1 MANKKNNSSGI
12 FDLGDVEAIK
22 GITKE
27 NIVDMVKANLQEH
40 IEANEPVMV
49 EQPVIVEADIT
60 TEAPEE
66 IQAKTDEAKEEIKK
80 NVSKSLSSEQKEQIL
95 YTIETQSKIKEI
107 NKTTHEDKKKAFN
120 DKVAEGWDKQQPIP
134 NAQLKKRIESLQ
146 TEHKKA
152 TIYLNETFDSFDQI
166 NKLIS
171 EYPDLQETDPKL
183 FQKLMEAS
191 EKAEKRLIEAYYNA
205 KELDSYI
212 VSITDVIMQMKS
224 LGKNIDK
231 NVLAQSNLLFS
242 QVFTQDENF
251 NSSVVRSN
259 PQTQNFMLKEL
270 GVGQIVSTSSYS
282 KADVYTNKI
291 DALLGSIDTNKHEL
305 SKLEDIPENADKIK
319 QLTEQNRKQWLE
331 IVQLTG
337 QLRLFLKGSFE
348 SYISQTKRSGVFARI
363 TSGNFADTLNYT
375 LKTNDTVTGTSSEE
389 NTPLTK
395 TASRFN
401 LGSIL
406 STLGKGDGKDSGL
419 ISNLMLLCK
428 YAEEAS
434 IDLLDLSKA
443 KDAYNSSD
451 DKEGFLNN
459 VINVLKILEQIK
471 LSISD
476 INTIYKELPTNSSEK
491 DMLEA
496 AGTIDSQGKY
506 SFAGKFN
513 KTKSEKPFSGFI
525 SSTPASRENIQKNL
539 YSLLQEIVPDRFQD
553 IKAEVKHFNLS
564 DDEGLKSELLKYF
577 DQERSTANTMNEA
590 ASSFA
595 SSAQILYD
603 KAHSFD
609 DNEYT
614 KYAYNKN
621 NSEEINKKNKE
632 ALQKS
637 GRNLISRYLDL
648 DSFESIYKFD
658 EKRTEQEQNDFIETY
673 ILNLNKLY
681 KILELLKGHKATIDN
696 LSNAGLWNGSFKSDG
711 SISLDDKI
719 SISREDKNN
728 NNIAS
733 YIRTFY
739 SNAGIEVDKS
749 QVENSNRKKINVLG
763 VAAVQDKEITK
774 VQTEN
779 EQLQAQNEKLRNQVE
794 ELKQSNRVLSE
805 IVENKGDKSDRL
817 QEKNSSLQQDI
828 NNLTRDVNEA
838 NDKIAQ
844 LQERLDNVDTK
855 NNQRD
860 SETKSGASSENNK
873 TKGKKSSKRSKSELK
888 TTETTNENAEIEA
901 VKTEGDIVE
910 KTVDQETQ
918 KFKSLENS
926 ITGVT
931 KAISEK
937 TNTVIEED
945 KTVSEVVQKEID
957 NFQKLE
963 DKVKDVTDQ
972 INNINGPDTNN
983 SGQFSENKPEKKRKK
998 YKKKDTSSD
1007 NNSNN
1012 GNLGETNNSGE
1023 EKRLILDLNEIKPDL
1038 QEKVGKLLNDYVDNL
1053 LLDENKSIK
1062 SIKVKN
1068 SEKGVTGTLTYSAK
1082 DQKDGKII
1090 TKTLEQNFEIL
1101 ETAIA
1106 TASKNVSDFAQEIA
1120 DGNYVLRVKN
1130 ETATITYGKEIS
1142 TDNKN
1147 QNKKNE
1153 NQLESLIKKLDKVE
1167 KNINSSKI
1175 DKQDAERLLG
1185 SSGGSNENY
1194 TVTEIRNKIDNLNS
1208 NPDQVTK
1215 TDLDDI
1221 EKLIESLK
1229 NELANSEQA
1238 VKDSEK
1244 TPTQIDKDIYNEK
1257 WENRSLNLSKLK
1269 DGLKSIGKYD
1279 PTDNTAE
1286 AQAVVKDLEEL
1297 ENLLNNNKDAY
1308 DSDVFT
1314 KFDAMLKT
1322 FNTKYLSETTK
1333 KQQNDI
1339 EKVNKDIDDTRKR
1352 INEIKDKIN
1361 AKSNAGTISEQDA
1374 TQLKNSLKPDKNQL
1388 INSLNEED
1396 KTKESVKNNKNLILK
1411 EDFVLNI
1418 KNLDQ
1423 TKQNLKSIND
1433 ELDKVENNLTD
1444 IKTKSDL
1451 INKYTNLSRKVQNF
1465 YDANSNLKS
1474 NKELNNRVTNLINQ
1488 LNNAIKNDKYGYSKE
1503 EIDKLQ
1509 KEFDNIRFDTKDLDL
1524 TGKNFADS
1532 FKQKFSEVV
1541 LKNIGNLAAG
1551 AIGNYF
1557 RQMVNNVKE
1566 IDAAMTEL
1574 KKVTNETSTTYN
1586 NFLKEAGTRA
1596 SALGSTMTDL
1606 ISSTA
1611 DFAKLGYSV
1620 KEAAV
1625 LAENAIMYSNVG
1637 DLDIQ
1642 TATSDIVSALKAF
1655 DIEASNAIKIV
1666 DSFNEVGNNYA
1677 ISAQQ
1682 IGEAL
1687 QNSASSLVVAGND
1700 IDQSI
1705 AMITAMTEITQDAAS
1720 AGAALRTL
1728 SLRIRGKHN
1737 VPPYKKTYMLCLL
1750 HR

>member
-1 MANKKNNSSGI
+1 MANKKNNSSAT
-12 FDLGDVEAIK
+12 FDLGGVEAIK

-27 NIVDMVKANLQEH
+27 NIADMIKADLQEH
-40 IEANEPVMV
+40 IEANGPVTV
-49 EQPVIVEADIT
+49 EQPVKIEADIT
-60 TEAPEE
+60 TETPEE
-66 IQAKTDEAKEEIKK
+66 IQVKTDEAKEEIKK
-80 NVSKSLSSEQKEQIL
+80 NVSKGLSSEQKEQIT
-95 YTIETQSKIKEI
+95 YTIETQSKIKKI
-107 NKTTHEDKKKAFN
+107 NKTVREDKTFN
-120 DKVAEGWDKQQPIP
+120 DKIVKEWDKPQPIP
-134 NAQLKKRIESLQ
+134 NSQLKKRIESLQ
-146 TEHKKA
+146 IEHKKA
-152 TIYLNETFDSFDQI
+152 TTYLNEAFDSYDQI

-171 EYPDLQETDPKL
+171 EYPNLQEIDPQLYK
-183 FQKLMEAS
+183 KLMEAS
-191 EKAEKRLIEAYYNA
+191 EKAEQRLTEAYYNT
-205 KELDSYI
+205 KELDGYI
-212 VSITDVIMQMKS
+212 VSITDVIAQMKS

-231 NVLAQSNLLFS
+231 NVLTQSNLLFS
-242 QVFTQDENF
+242 QVFSQEENF
-251 NSSVVRSN
+251 NNSVIRSN
-259 PQTQNFMLKEL
+259 SETQNFMLKNL
-270 GVGQIVSTSSYS
+270 GVGSIVSSTAYLE
-282 KADVYTNKI
+282 ADKYTEKI
-291 DALLGSIDTNKHEL
+291 NTLLLSIDNNNQEL
-305 SKLEDIPENADKIK
+305 SKLEDIPENADQIK

-337 QLRLFLKGSFE
+337 KLRLFLKGSFD
-348 SYISQTKRSGVFARI
+348 SYTSQKKTSSVFTRI
-363 TSGNFADTLNYT
+363 TKGDFADTLNYT
-375 LKTNDTVTGTSSEE
+375 LKTNDTVKETPSEE
-389 NTPLTK
+389 NVPLTK
-395 TASRFN
+395 TISRFN
-401 LGSIL
+401 FGSIL
-406 STLGKGDGKDSGL
+406 SALGKGDGKDSGL

-459 VINVLKILEQIK
+459 VINVLKVLEQIK
-471 LSISD
+471 ISISD
-476 INTIYKELPTNSSEK
+476 INSIYKRLPTDSSEK
-491 DMLEA
+491 NMLKA
-496 AGTIDSQGKY
+496 AGTVNSQGKY
-506 SFAGKFN
+506 SFTGKFN
-513 KTKSEKPFSGFI
+513 KTKSDKPFSGFI
-525 SSTPASRENIQKNL
+525 SSTPTSRDNIQKNL

-553 IKAEVKHFNLS
+553 IKS
-564 DDEGLKSELLKYF
+564 DIEQSNISNDEGLSSELLKYF
-577 DQERSTANTMNEA
+577 DQERNAANTINEA
-590 ASSFA
+590 ANSFT

-603 KAHSFD
+603 KVHSVD
-609 DNEYT
+609 DNDYS
-614 KYAYNKN
+614 KYAYDKN
-621 NSEEINKKNKE
+621 NSEEVNKRNKE
-632 ALQKS
+632 ALQQT
-637 GRNLISRYLDL
+637 GRNLIKRYLDM
-648 DSFESIYKFD
+648 DSDESTIKFT
-658 EKRTEQEQNDFIETY
+658 EQRTEQEQEEFIQSY
-673 ILNLNKLY
+673 VLNLHKLY

-696 LSNAGLWNGSFKSDG
+696 LSNASLWNGVFKTDG
-711 SISLDDKI
+711 SISFDNNY
-719 SISREDKNN
+719 SISSEDKNN

-733 YIRTFY
+733 YIETFY
-739 SNAGIEVDKS
+739 SNAGIEVDTNKVKKS
-749 QVENSNRKKINVLG
+749 NQKKIDNLG
-763 VAAVQDKEITK
+763 IVAQQDKEIKK

-779 EQLQAQNEKLRNQVE
+779 DQLQAQNEELKSKVK
-794 ELKQSNRVLSE
+794 ELKQSNRILNE
-805 IVENKGDKSDRL
+805 IVNNKGDKTDRL
-817 QEKNSSLQQDI
+817 QEENSSLQQDI
-828 NNLTRDVNEA
+828 DSLTRDVNEA

-855 NNQRD
+855 NNQKD

-873 TKGKKSSKRSKSELK
+873 TKGKKSSKRSKSESK
-888 TTETTNENAEIEA
+888 TTETTNENSEIEA

-918 KFKSLENS
+918 NFKSLEES

-937 TNTVIEED
+937 TNAVIEED

-972 INNINGPDTNN
+972 INNINGSDTNN
-983 SGQFSENKPEKKRKK
+983 SDQFSENKPEKKRKK

-1012 GNLGETNNSGE
+1012 GDSGEIDNSGE

-1053 LLDENKSIK
+1053 LLDENKSIE
-1062 SIKVKN
+1062 SIRVKN

-1101 ETAIA
+1101 ETATA

-1130 ETATITYGKEIS
+1130 ETAAITYG
-1142 TDNKN
+1142 
-1147 QNKKNE
+1147 
-1153 NQLESLIKKLDKVE
+1153 
-1167 KNINSSKI
+1167 
-1175 DKQDAERLLG
+1175 DA
-1185 SSGGSNENY
+1185 
-1194 TVTEIRNKIDNLNS
+1194 
-1208 NPDQVTK
+1208 
-1215 TDLDDI
+1215 
-1221 EKLIESLK
+1221 
-1229 NELANSEQA
+1229 
-1238 VKDSEK
+1238 EK
-1244 TPTQIDKDIYNEK
+1244 TPAQMDKDIYNEK

-1269 DGLKSIGKYD
+1269 DGLKSIGKHD
-1279 PTDNTAE
+1279 PTSDTAE
-1286 AQAVVKDLEEL
+1286 AQALIKDLEEL

-1308 DSDVFT
+1308 DSNVFT

-1322 FNTKYLSETTK
+1322 FNTKYLSESVK

-1339 EKVNKDIDDTRKR
+1339 EKVNKDIENTKKR
-1352 INEIKDKIN
+1352 IDEVTDRIKKKETAKNLTTEDLEQLNKTQEKIQN
-1361 AKSNAGTISEQDA
+1361 QYEQYKKGFVLKITNLED
-1374 TQLKNSLKPDKNQL
+1374 TKKGLKN
-1388 INSLNEED
+1388 
-1396 KTKESVKNNKNLILK
+1396 
-1411 EDFVLNI
+1411 
-1418 KNLDQ
+1418 
-1423 TKQNLKSIND
+1423 IND

-1444 IKTKSDL
+1444 IETKSDL

-1465 YDANSNLKS
+1465 YDANSNIKS
-1474 NKELNNRVTNLINQ
+1474 NKELNNRITNLINQ
-1488 LNNAIKNDKYGYSKE
+1488 LNNAIKNDKYGYSEE

-1509 KEFDNIRFDTKDLDL
+1509 KQFDSIKFDTKDLDL

-1541 LKNIGNLAAG
+1541 LKNIGNFAAG
-1551 AIGNYF
+1551 AIGDYF

-1620 KEAAV
+1620 KDAAV

-1655 DIEASNAIKIV
+1655 GIEAENVTKIV

-1687 QNSASSLVVAGND
+1687 RNSASSLVVAGND

-1705 AMITAMTEITQDAAS
+1705 AMITAMTEIECC
-1720 AGAALRTL
+1720 LH
-1728 SLRIRGKHN
+1728 IRKLICFRFLTIEVAQNSETPSGIGQ
-1737 VPPYKKTYMLCLL
+1737 YCG
-1750 HR
+1750 

>member
-1 MANKKNNSSGI
+1 MANKKNNSSAT
-12 FDLGDVEAIK
+12 FDLGGVEAVK

-27 NIVDMVKANLQEH
+27 NIADMIKADLQEH
-40 IEANEPVMV
+40 IEANGPVTV
-49 EQPVIVEADIT
+49 EQPVKIEADIT
-60 TEAPEE
+60 TETPEE
-66 IQAKTDEAKEEIKK
+66 IQVKTDEAKEEIKK
-80 NVSKSLSSEQKEQIL
+80 NVSKGLSSEQKEQIT
-95 YTIETQSKIKEI
+95 YTIETQSKIKKI
-107 NKTTHEDKKKAFN
+107 NKTVREDKTFN
-120 DKVAEGWDKQQPIP
+120 DKIVKEWDKPQPIP
-134 NAQLKKRIESLQ
+134 NSQLKKRIESLQ
-146 TEHKKA
+146 IEHKKA
-152 TIYLNETFDSFDQI
+152 TTYLNEAFDSYDQI

-171 EYPDLQETDPKL
+171 EYPNLQEIDPQLYK
-183 FQKLMEAS
+183 KLMEAS
-191 EKAEKRLIEAYYNA
+191 EKAEQRLTEAYYNT
-205 KELDSYI
+205 KELDGYI
-212 VSITDVIMQMKS
+212 VSITDVIAQMKS

-231 NVLAQSNLLFS
+231 NVLTQSNLLFS
-242 QVFTQDENF
+242 QVFSQEENF
-251 NSSVVRSN
+251 NNSVVRSN
-259 PQTQNFMLKEL
+259 SETQNFMLKNL
-270 GVGQIVSTSSYS
+270 GVGPIVSSTAYLE
-282 KADVYTNKI
+282 ADKYTEKI
-291 DALLGSIDTNKHEL
+291 NALLLSIDSNNQEL
-305 SKLEDIPENADKIK
+305 SKLEDIPENAEQIK

-337 QLRLFLKGSFE
+337 KLRLFLKGSFD
-348 SYISQTKRSGVFARI
+348 SYTSQKKTSSVFTRI
-363 TSGNFADTLNYT
+363 TKGDFADTLNYT
-375 LKTNDTVTGTSSEE
+375 LKTNDTVKETPSEE
-389 NTPLTK
+389 NVPLTK
-395 TASRFN
+395 TISRFN
-401 LGSIL
+401 FGSIL
-406 STLGKGDGKDSGL
+406 SALGKGDGKDSGL

-443 KDAYNSSD
+443 KDAYSSSD

-476 INTIYKELPTNSSEK
+476 INSIYKELPTNSSEK
-491 DMLEA
+491 DMLKA

-506 SFAGKFN
+506 SFTGKFN
-513 KTKSEKPFSGFI
+513 KTKSDKPFSGFI
-525 SSTPASRENIQKNL
+525 SSTPTSRDNIQKNL
-539 YSLLQEIVPDRFQD
+539 YSLLQEIVPDRLQD
-553 IKAEVKHFNLS
+553 IKAEVEHFNLS
-564 DDEGLKSELLKYF
+564 NDEGLKSELLKYF

-603 KAHSFD
+603 KAHSVDDDYYSKYIFD
-609 DNEYT
+609 KSKSKEEN
-614 KYAYNKN
+614 KRNKN
-621 NSEEINKKNKE
+621 
-632 ALQKS
+632 ALLSS
-637 GRNLISRYLDL
+637 GRELIKRYLEI
-648 DSFESIYKFD
+648 DSYESAFVFS
-658 EKRTEQEQNDFIETY
+658 EKRTAQEQEQFVQTY
-673 ILNLNKLY
+673 TLNLEKLY
-681 KILELLKGHKATIDN
+681 KILELLKGHGSTMDN
-696 LSNAGLWNGSFKSDG
+696 LARTNFWNGIFDPDG
-711 SISLDDKI
+711 SISLDNKFNVTK
-719 SISREDKNN
+719 EDKNN
-728 NNIAS
+728 NNIVP
-733 YIRTFY
+733 YLDEFY
-739 SNAGIEVDKS
+739 SNAKLDVDKS
-749 QVENSNRKKINVLG
+749 KVENSKKKKINELG
-763 VAAVQDKEITK
+763 VIAVQDKEITK

-779 EQLQAQNEKLRNQVE
+779 EQLQAQNEELRNQVE

-855 NNQRD
+855 NNQKD

-888 TTETTNENAEIEA
+888 TTETTNENSEIEA

-918 KFKSLENS
+918 NFKSLEES

-937 TNTVIEED
+937 TNAVIEED

-963 DKVKDVTDQ
+963 DKVKDVTEQ
-972 INNINGPDTNN
+972 INNINGPDTSN

-1012 GNLGETNNSGE
+1012 GNSGETDNSGE

-1053 LLDENKSIK
+1053 LLDENKSIE
-1062 SIKVKN
+1062 SIRVKN

-1101 ETAIA
+1101 ETATA

-1147 QNKKNE
+1147 QNKENE
-1153 NQLESLIKKLDKVE
+1153 NKLESLIKKLDKVE

-1215 TDLDDI
+1215 ADLDDI

-1229 NELANSEQA
+1229 NELANS
-1238 VKDSEK
+1238 KK

-1322 FNTKYLSETTK
+1322 FNTKHLSETIK

-1352 INEIKDKIN
+1352 INEVADRIKK
-1361 AKSNAGTISEQDA
+1361 
-1374 TQLKNSLKPDKNQL
+1374 
-1388 INSLNEED
+1388 EEAA
-1396 KTKESVKNNKNLILK
+1396 KNLTTEDLK
-1411 EDFVLNI
+1411 QLNTAQEKIQNQYEQYKDGFVLKFN
-1418 KNLDQ
+1418 NLEE
-1423 TKQNLKSIND
+1423 TKQNLKSINN

-1444 IKTKSDL
+1444 IETKSDL

-1620 KEAAV
+1620 KDAAV

-1687 QNSASSLVVAGND
+1687 RNSASSLVVAGND

-1705 AMITAMTEITQDAAS
+1705 AMITAMTEIECC
-1720 AGAALRTL
+1720 LH
-1728 SLRIRGKHN
+1728 IRKLICFRFLTIEVAQNSETPSGIGQ
-1737 VPPYKKTYMLCLL
+1737 YCG
-1750 HR
+1750 

>member
-95 YTIETQSKIKEI
+95 YTIKTQSKIKEI

-242 QVFTQDENF
+242 QVFTQEENF

-291 DALLGSIDTNKHEL
+291 DALLGSIDINKHEL

-348 SYISQTKRSGVFARI
+348 SYISQTKRSSVFARI

-443 KDAYNSSD
+443 KDAYNSSN

-577 DQERSTANTMNEA
+577 DQERNAANTINEA
-590 ASSFA
+590 ANSFTL
-595 SSAQILYD
+595 SAQSLYD
-603 KAHSFD
+603 KAHGVDDDYYSKYIFD
-609 DNEYT
+609 KSKSKEEN
-614 KYAYNKN
+614 KRNKN
-621 NSEEINKKNKE
+621 
-632 ALQKS
+632 ALLSS
-637 GRNLISRYLDL
+637 GRDLIKRYLEI
-648 DSFESIYKFD
+648 DSYESAFVFS
-658 EKRTEQEQNDFIETY
+658 EKRTAQEQEQFVQTY
-673 ILNLNKLY
+673 TLNLEKLY
-681 KILELLKGHKATIDN
+681 KILELLKGHESTMDN
-696 LSNAGLWNGSFKSDG
+696 LARTNFWNGTFDPDG
-711 SISLDDKI
+711 SISLDNKFNVTK
-719 SISREDKNN
+719 EDKNN
-728 NNIAS
+728 NNIVP
-733 YIRTFY
+733 YLDEFY
-739 SNAGIEVDKS
+739 SNAKLDVDKS
-749 QVENSNRKKINVLG
+749 KVENSKKKKINELG
-763 VAAVQDKEITK
+763 VIAIQDKEITK

-779 EQLQAQNEKLRNQVE
+779 EQLQAQNEELRNQVE

-838 NDKIAQ
+838 NDKITQ
-844 LQERLDNVDTK
+844 LQERLDNVDAK

-860 SETKSGASSENNK
+860 SETESGVNSENNK
-873 TKGKKSSKRSKSELK
+873 TKGKKSSKRSKSKSK
-888 TTETTNENAEIEA
+888 TTETTNENSEIEA

-918 KFKSLENS
+918 NFKSLEES

-931 KAISEK
+931 KAISEQ
-937 TNTVIEED
+937 TNAVIEED

-963 DKVKDVTDQ
+963 DKVKDVTEQ

-983 SGQFSENKPEKKRKK
+983 SGQFSENKPEKKRKE

-1012 GNLGETNNSGE
+1012 GNSGETDNSEE
-1023 EKRLILDLNEIKPDL
+1023 EKRLILDLNKIKPDL

-1053 LLDENKSIK
+1053 LLDENKSIE
-1062 SIKVKN
+1062 SIRVKN

-1101 ETAIA
+1101 ETATA

-1130 ETATITYGKEIS
+1130 ETATITYG
-1142 TDNKN
+1142 N

-1153 NQLESLIKKLDKVE
+1153 NKLESLIKKLDKVE

-1215 TDLDDI
+1215 ADLDDI

-1229 NELANSEQA
+1229 NEFANSEQA

-1297 ENLLNNNKDAY
+1297 ENLLNNNKEAY

-1322 FNTKYLSETTK
+1322 FNTKYLSETIK

-1352 INEIKDKIN
+1352 INEVADRIKK
-1361 AKSNAGTISEQDA
+1361 
-1374 TQLKNSLKPDKNQL
+1374 
-1388 INSLNEED
+1388 EEAA
-1396 KTKESVKNNKNLILK
+1396 KNLTT
-1411 EDFVLNI
+1411 EDLEQLNTAQEKIQNQYEQYKDGFVLKFN
-1418 KNLDQ
+1418 NLEE
-1423 TKQNLKSIND
+1423 TKQNLKSINN

-1444 IKTKSDL
+1444 IETKSDL

-1509 KEFDNIRFDTKDLDL
+1509 KEFDNIRFDTKDLNL

-1532 FKQKFSEVV
+1532 FKQKFNEVV

-1566 IDAAMTEL
+1566 IDAAMTDL

-1586 NFLKEAGTRA
+1586 NFLKEAGSRA

-1611 DFAKLGYSV
+1611 DFAKLG
-1620 KEAAV
+1620 
-1625 LAENAIMYSNVG
+1625 
-1637 DLDIQ
+1637 
-1642 TATSDIVSALKAF
+1642 
-1655 DIEASNAIKIV
+1655 
-1666 DSFNEVGNNYA
+1666 
-1677 ISAQQ
+1677 
-1682 IGEAL
+1682 
-1687 QNSASSLVVAGND
+1687 
-1700 IDQSI
+1700 
-1705 AMITAMTEITQDAAS
+1705 
-1720 AGAALRTL
+1720 
-1728 SLRIRGKHN
+1728 
-1737 VPPYKKTYMLCLL
+1737 
-1750 HR
+1750 